1 MILFKP
7 EHVDPILRG
16 EKIQTRRTGKCRWRP
31 GSIHE
36 CRTEM
41 FGKPFAKVRILSVR
55 QEPLGA
61 ITEDDAMREGYGS
74 VEEYLEAFF
83 RIYEKKLKGMR
94 LVDIGRMPVWVIDFE
109 VVGP

>member
-1 MILFKP
+1 MILFRP
-7 EHVDPILRG
+7 EHVAPILRG
-16 EKIQTRRTGKCRWRP
+16 EKTQTRRTGRRRWRP

-41 FGKPFAKVRILSVR
+41 FGKPFARVRILSVR

-61 ITEDDAMREGYGS
+61 ITENDAMREGYGS